1 MKKAVRTM
9 GAATDKDNYYR
20 TIITEECEDSVLGLC
35 QAQTVTNVPFKGSLP
50 WTGFFLQDWLLP
62 PMLHLHVYIISQKS
76 HQIIHLSVD

>member
-35 QAQTVTNVPFKGSLP
+35 QADCDKCPL
-50 WTGFFLQDWLLP
+50 
-62 PMLHLHVYIISQKS
+62 
-76 HQIIHLSVD
+76 